1 MRRNDLTDAPLR
13 DENART
19 TPKLSSSND
28 SGFEDEVVLVP
39 TSPLAS
45 SKGQLTTPAAFRPF
59 SSPTLAQN
67 DDANAHKP
75 VEGVFA
81 THRHWTNGGKAS
93 GIGLSEKAR
102 GKLPAPLD
110 DNAAT
115 ADRRRKSLD
124 AVARGKTV
132 FDGVEIEV
140 PARRKSRLH
149 MRWHSGDSEADVSLE
164 QFVSSSSDSSPTAH
178 GAGSPPLLVEDST
191 SSSSGETVIA
201 PKRYS
206 LSTKPR
212 DESTIRGRA
221 EQIPSPSLST
231 SLPEGERSP
240 STSATASSSR
250 TKHSFELII
259 DQPSRRRA
267 PPQPSRTPLRFPDKP
282 ASHPL
287 NLLRIRSHPLNSAPP
302 PQIAARFVR
311 NPHFAP
317 AEELG
322 WIEGRGP
329 HVEVKKRL
337 GQVEWAAAAATVK
350 LSREPSPLVSTEGT
364 PAPAGGRRSARVP
377 VQARPPSMIY
387 PSAIDRLASSTK
399 RSRSPSSQLPT
410 PPPSTSLPLLLPRRP
425 PLSTVLRK
433 RYDWLQPRSRGP
445 FKIDGSAL
453 GTDPTLLGFEW
464 DEDEL
469 DEERWANGEAWEEEE
484 EEDDGEIRTGQYGGP
499 FRVAQAAEAARRAL
513 LSPPASSSSQAS
525 LSPVMATLEFK
536 PWTVV
541 PWAWKDLDAAKGRAG
556 PGGTAGWATR
566 DPWMHYLLD
575 SSGSDD
581 ATSSSVAGTL
591 SSPVAHHSPRKK
603 LAEAGS
609 GAQVGAKITAVPPST
624 SSPTAV
630 QTVESTTS
638 EVGVSAISPTRH
650 ENPEPTNTLTSPT
663 VIDSTTASSASSS
676 RSLSPVVVVTSGR
689 RQPAVRTDSSPDPL
703 DQLSSSSARTDA
715 ASSSRRESASKSTTS
730 TSPGSASSISRSAQ
744 PDAGP
749 SNPRRRPNS
758 SRAPLPSASSGLT
771 PIPSATG
778 SPASP
783 PGPSKPSK
791 RLPKRR
797 IPSTTAS
804 STSASAAASASAST
818 SSVSPPPRKVQ
829 STALPAAKKR
839 KLDDQFAAKLKK
851 ARTPPLVP
859 KQANL
864 KRPSSSP
871 ERSAAPLKRRKKEPT
886 PEGFARCTHPG
897 CPSPFYQPKAASS
910 AGNHAQNYHGST
922 TIISWRNSDRSVQ
935 LTRSKKTGAFECD
948 YCGFWSMNAAS
959 TKQHTYVRKGRV
971 CPGPPHAAR

>member
-676 RSLSPVVVVTSGR
+676 RSLSPVVVVTT
-689 RQPAVRTDSSPDPL
+689 V
-703 DQLSSSSARTDA
+703 QLL
-715 ASSSRRESASKSTTS
+715 
-730 TSPGSASSISRSAQ
+730 GS
-744 PDAGP
+744 
-749 SNPRRRPNS
+749 NRRRFFVPTGVS
-758 SRAPLPSASSGLT
+758 FEEHHIDIARHSRAPLPSASSGLT